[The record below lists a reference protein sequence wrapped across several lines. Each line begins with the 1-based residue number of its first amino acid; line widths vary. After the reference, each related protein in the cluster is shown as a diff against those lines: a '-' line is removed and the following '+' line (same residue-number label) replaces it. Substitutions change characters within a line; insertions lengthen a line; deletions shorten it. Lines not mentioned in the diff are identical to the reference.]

1 MLAKLRPDR
10 SRLFVS
16 DNHSNRKVAA
26 LVPLTLFEAL
36 QTADAAQEE
45 DLEIPHTELAVRR
58 LGRSK
63 TVAFQVE
70 RFRKLARSNR
80 EISGEEVVGVL
91 RLVARRSDAG
101 LIFAEAGRRAG
112 RYLAQSTGGFLNW
125 VRRLIP
131 FPRLREAIGWK
142 LARSAAAEGLGV
154 QLCKEG
160 NTIIA
165 SMEHSLTARATADG
179 SACKFYGS
187 AVAELLRNVTA
198 FDGAL
203 LHEACLARGDRAC
216 CWRSLTT
223 SGD

>member
-1 MLAKLRPDR
+1 MSENGSNDR
-10 SRLFVS
+10 
-16 DNHSNRKVAA
+16 VAA

-36 QTADAAQEE
+36 QTADAPRED
-45 DLEIPHTELAVRR
+45 DLEIPSAELAVRR
-58 LGRSK
+58 LGRSR

-112 RYLAQSTGGFLNW
+112 RYLAQSSGGALNW

-131 FPRLREAIGWK
+131 IPRVREAIGWQ
-142 LARSAAAEGLGV
+142 LARRAAAERLGV
-154 QLCKEG
+154 RLSKEG
-160 NTIIA
+160 NTVIA

-187 AVAELLRNVTA
+187 AVAELLRNLTS

-203 LHEACLARGDRAC
+203 LHEACVAQGDRAC
-216 CWRSLTT
+216 RWRSLTG

>member
-1 MLAKLRPDR
+1 MSENGSNDR
-10 SRLFVS
+10 
-16 DNHSNRKVAA
+16 VAA

-36 QTADAAQEE
+36 QTADAPRED
-45 DLEIPHTELAVRR
+45 DLEIPPAELAVRR
-58 LGRSK
+58 LGRSR

-112 RYLAQSTGGFLNW
+112 RYLTQSSGGVLNW

-131 FPRLREAIGWK
+131 IPRVREAIGWQ
-142 LARSAAAEGLGV
+142 LARRAAAERLGV
-154 QLCKEG
+154 RLSKEG
-160 NTIIA
+160 NTVIA

-187 AVAELLRNVTA
+187 AVAELLRNLTS

-203 LHEACLARGDRAC
+203 LHEACVAQGDRAC
-216 CWRSLTT
+216 RWRSLTG